1 MSQDIE
7 IRELNKNEYKVWDTI
22 VDNSPQGTIFSKT
35 IFSEALNQVTGKGY
49 TIYGIFKNTNLIGG
63 CPVYSKKRF
72 GFKMAILPSLVP
84 YSGIVLKTP
93 SSKYSSQNESLRL
106 KIENLICQKLS
117 TEYDYVY
124 LAHHPTLQDIRGFVW
139 NGWRIHIRYTHVID
153 LKDYSLEKIDP
164 FTRRR
169 IKKATEYGVKISESN
184 DIERVVNLVEKS
196 YLRHSATPPFPKHYL
211 VGLFERGIYHLFI
224 AQNPNGDILSG
235 MIVVKDPPVAY
246 GGILGS
252 EPEALKTGV
261 NSLLLWSVLSSLTTE
276 FEQFDFMGANVQSIA
291 KFKSNFGGN
300 LIPYYVCEKY
310 KLHFITL
317 LRGYRFIKNLRNVI
331 RHP

>member
-7 IRELNKNEYKVWDTI
+7 IRELNENEYQTWDKI
-22 VDNSPQGTIFSKT
+22 VDNSPQGTVFSKT
-35 IFSEALNQVTGKGY
+35 IFSEALNQVLGKCH

-63 CPVYSKKRF
+63 CPVYSRKRF
-72 GFKMAILPSLVP
+72 GFKMTILPSLIP
-84 YSGIVLKTP
+84 YSGIILKPP

-106 KIENLICQKLS
+106 KIENLLCQKLS
-117 TEYDYVY
+117 NEYDYVY
-124 LAHHPTLQDIRGFVW
+124 LANHPSLQDIRGFVW
-139 NGWRIHIRYTHVID
+139 NGWQIHIRYTHVID
-153 LKDYSLEKIDP
+153 LKDYSLDKIDP

-169 IKKATEYGVKISESN
+169 IKKATEHGVKISESN
-184 DIERVVNLVEKS
+184 DIERVVDLVAKS
-196 YLRHSATPPFPKHYL
+196 YLRHSAMPPFPKHYL
-211 VGLFERGIYHLFI
+211 TGLFERGIYNLFI
-224 AQNPNGDILSG
+224 AQNPKGEILSG
-235 MIVVKDPPVAY
+235 MIVIKDPPIAY

-261 NSLLLWSVLSSLTTE
+261 NSLLLWSVLSSLAGE

-317 LRGYRFIKNLRNVI
+317 FRVYRFFKNLRNSI

>member
-7 IRELNKNEYKVWDTI
+7 IRELNDNEHKAWDKI

-63 CPVYSKKRF
+63 CPIWAKKKF
-72 GFKMAILPSLVP
+72 GFNMAVLPPLIP
-84 YSGIVLKTP
+84 YSGIILK
-93 SSKYSSQNESLRL
+93 SQGSKYSSQNESLQL
-106 KIENLICQKLS
+106 KIENLVCQKLS
-117 TEYDYVY
+117 TVYDYVY

-139 NGWRIHIRYTHVID
+139 NGWRIHVRYTYVID

-184 DIERVVNLVEKS
+184 DIGRVADLVEKS
-196 YLRHSATPPFPKHYL
+196 YRRHSVTPPFPKHYL
-211 VGLFERGIYHLFI
+211 IGLFDRGMYQLFI

-261 NSLLLWSVLSSLTTE
+261 NSLLLWSVLSNLTTE

-317 LRGYRFIKNLRNVI
+317 LRGYRFIKNLRNAI